1 MDEPIQHDE
10 MAAQMLLQFNQ
21 PKITVGDREKEWK
34 GAFAKANLETCRNR
48 AAEAEAKVE
57 ALEMELAKER
67 ERREAAEKW
76 LHLFRLRIKKLWEDL
91 QRREVK

>member
-21 PKITVGDREKEWK
+21 PKITVGEREKEWK

-48 AAEAEAKVE
+48 AAEAKAE
-57 ALEMELAKER
+57 ALEMELAKEN
-67 ERREAAEKW
+67 ERREAAEKG